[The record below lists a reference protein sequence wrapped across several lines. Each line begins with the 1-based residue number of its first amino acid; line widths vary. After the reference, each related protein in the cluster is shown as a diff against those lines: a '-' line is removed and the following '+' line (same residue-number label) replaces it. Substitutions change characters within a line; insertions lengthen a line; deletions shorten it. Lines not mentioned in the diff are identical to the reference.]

1 MSVLQTLTE
10 DLLQSVRQRFP
21 DLRQKSYVLP
31 IMRFNSPTYKSIQ
44 GLSFPPLAPSGNSQ
58 TRKVEVQVQTDPSTR
73 VGLRTEDFV
82 TRRLVRISQAS
93 DKPMF
98 VLPAYSLDSY
108 LCNLTERKR
117 GGSKNVSRKT
127 KSSSEMVAPNRNTN
141 DSENLQKDTAECE
154 TDLWEG
160 CAETGKR
167 KRKQVTED
175 DLQARF
181 ATLEERVKLTDP
193 KGVFPS
199 SADFEDRH
207 FQRGE
212 YDVLIISRQ
221 HGVIVFEIKT
231 SRRTTHLSHPAAD
244 QKEISLAALPSEQ
257 TPKEEPSRSDSNE
270 VKRGGNL
277 LPSLPTASE
286 TGSRGIDT
294 NRQLPTTQDDR
305 INGELEPQD
314 LDTTTGQGLQ
324 DTTTGQGLQDT
335 TTGQGLQDTTTGQG
349 PQDTTTGQGPQD
361 TTTGQGPQDTTT
373 GQGPQDTWPKMDQSE
388 EEGMKSDAVADNDN
402 DTLQADLR
410 KTVSKALKQLK
421 QSGLVLG
428 YLTSDLPEKPP
439 MTKILALPFISKSRL
454 METLQASPQ
463 LAKVCATAVIT
474 TATASAAAAAVSVTS
489 STRVSHTGS
498 AQDELHSKLFYTD
511 SKNKS
516 ENHKK
521 KKKKRKKKKNQTRH
535 KITSRIRRRTRTR
548 RTRSRQKE
556 RKRRRG
562 ELHSAS
568 NYMST
573 NASQAMYTGQ

>member
-1 MSVLQTLTE
+1 MSLLQTLRE

-44 GLSFPPLAPSGNSQ
+44 ELSFPPLAPSRDSQ

-82 TRRLVRISQAS
+82 TRRLVRMLQAS

-98 VLPAYSLDSY
+98 VLPAYSLENY
-108 LCNLTERKR
+108 LCNLKETKG
-117 GGSKNVSRKT
+117 GGSKNASRKT
-127 KSSSEMVAPNRNTN
+127 KSSSEMVTANRNTN
-141 DSENLQKDTAECE
+141 DSENVQKETARCE
-154 TDLWEG
+154 TELWKG
-160 CAETGKR
+160 CTQTGKR

-175 DLQARF
+175 DLQACF
-181 ATLEERVKLTDP
+181 ATLEERTKLTDP

-212 YDVLIISRQ
+212 YDVLIINRQ
-221 HGVIVFEIKT
+221 HGLIVFEIKT
-231 SRRTTHLSHPAAD
+231 SRRTTDLSHHAAD
-244 QKEISLAALPSEQ
+244 RKETSLAAVPSER
-257 TPKEEPSRSDSNE
+257 TPKEEPSHSASTE

-277 LPSLPTASE
+277 LTSLPTALE
-286 TGSRGIDT
+286 TRSRGIDT

-314 LDTTTGQGLQ
+314 LDI
-324 DTTTGQGLQDT
+324 
-335 TTGQGLQDTTTGQG
+335 TTGQG

-361 TTTGQGPQDTTT
+361 TLGQGPHDIT

-388 EEGMKSDAVADNDN
+388 EEGLKSDAVADD
-402 DTLQADLR
+402 DDKTFQADLR

-428 YLTSDLPEKPP
+428 YLTSDLAEKPP
-439 MTKILALPFISKSRL
+439 VTKILALPFVSKSRL
-454 METLQASPQ
+454 MKTLQASPQ
-463 LAKVCATAVIT
+463 LAKVGAAAVI
-474 TATASAAAAAVSVTS
+474 ANASAAAVSITN

-498 AQDELHSKLFYTD
+498 AIQGQRRTNYISILHRFKKQVT
-511 SKNKS
+511 KS
-516 ENHKK
+516 QEEEEEDVEEEEEEEKERK
-521 KKKKRKKKKNQTRH
+521 KKKKR
-535 KITSRIRRRTRTR
+535 RI
-548 RTRSRQKE
+548 
-556 RKRRRG
+556 
-562 ELHSAS
+562 A
-568 NYMST
+568 
-573 NASQAMYTGQ
+573 

>member
-10 DLLQSVRQRFP
+10 DLLQSLIQRFP
-21 DLRQKSYVLP
+21 DLRQKIYVLP

-82 TRRLVRISQAS
+82 TRRLVPMLQAS

-98 VLPAYSLDSY
+98 VLPAYSLDGY

-117 GGSKNVSRKT
+117 EGSKNASKKT
-127 KSSSEMVAPNRNTN
+127 KSSSEMVTPNRNTN

-154 TDLWEG
+154 TELCEG
-160 CAETGKR
+160 SAETGKR

-175 DLQARF
+175 DLQACF
-181 ATLEERVKLTDP
+181 AKLEERVKLTDP
-193 KGVFPS
+193 KGIFPS

-231 SRRTTHLSHPAAD
+231 SRRTAPLSHPAAD
-244 QKEISLAALPSEQ
+244 QKETSQVAVPSER
-257 TPKEEPSRSDSNE
+257 TPKEKPSRSDSNE

-277 LPSLPTASE
+277 LPRLPTASE

-314 LDTTTGQGLQ
+314 LDTTTGQGP
-324 DTTTGQGLQDT
+324 
-335 TTGQGLQDTTTGQG
+335 QDTTTGQG

-373 GQGPQDTWPKMDQSE
+373 GQGPQDTTTEQGPQDTTTGQGPQDTTTGQGPQDTTTGQVPQGTWPKMDQSE
-388 EEGMKSDAVADNDN
+388 EEGMKSDAAADNDD
-402 DTLQADLR
+402 DTFQADLR

-428 YLTSDLPEKPP
+428 YLTSDLAEKPP
-439 MTKILALPFISKSRL
+439 VTKILALPFIPKSRL

-463 LAKVCATAVIT
+463 LAKVCATAVIITATAVIT
-474 TATASAAAAAVSVTS
+474 TATASAAAAAVSITS
-489 STRVSHTGS
+489 STRVSHIGS
-498 AQDELHSKLFYTD
+498 T
-511 SKNKS
+511 
-516 ENHKK
+516 
-521 KKKKRKKKKNQTRH
+521 
-535 KITSRIRRRTRTR
+535 
-548 RTRSRQKE
+548 
-556 RKRRRG
+556 
-562 ELHSAS
+562 
-568 NYMST
+568 
-573 NASQAMYTGQ
+573 

>member
-1 MSVLQTLTE
+1 MQSFVRVVSVLQTLTE
-10 DLLQSVRQRFP
+10 DLLQSLIQRFP
-21 DLRQKSYVLP
+21 DLRQKIYVLP

-82 TRRLVRISQAS
+82 TRRLVPMLQAS

-98 VLPAYSLDSY
+98 VLPAYSLDGY

-117 GGSKNVSRKT
+117 EGSKNASKKT
-127 KSSSEMVAPNRNTN
+127 KSSSEMVTPNRNTN
-141 DSENLQKDTAECE
+141 DSENLQKDNAECE
-154 TDLWEG
+154 TELCEG
-160 CAETGKR
+160 SAETGKR

-175 DLQARF
+175 DLQACF
-181 ATLEERVKLTDP
+181 AKLEERVKLTDP
-193 KGVFPS
+193 KGIFPS

-231 SRRTTHLSHPAAD
+231 SRRTAPLSHPAAD
-244 QKEISLAALPSEQ
+244 QKETSQVAVPSER
-257 TPKEEPSRSDSNE
+257 TPKEKPSRSDSNE

-314 LDTTTGQGLQ
+314 LDTTTGQGPQ
-324 DTTTGQGLQDT
+324 DTTTE
-335 TTGQGLQDTTTGQG
+335 QG
-349 PQDTTTGQGPQD
+349 PQDTTTGQVPQ
-361 TTTGQGPQDTTT
+361 G
-373 GQGPQDTWPKMDQSE
+373 TWPKMDQSE
-388 EEGMKSDAVADNDN
+388 EEGMKSDAVADNDD
-402 DTLQADLR
+402 DTFQADLR

-428 YLTSDLPEKPP
+428 YLTSDLAEKPP
-439 MTKILALPFISKSRL
+439 VTKILALPFIPKSRL

-463 LAKVCATAVIT
+463 LAKVCATAVIITATAVIT
-474 TATASAAAAAVSVTS
+474 TATASASAAAVSITS
-489 STRVSHTGS
+489 STRVSHKGS
-498 AQDELHSKLFYTD
+498 T
-511 SKNKS
+511 
-516 ENHKK
+516 
-521 KKKKRKKKKNQTRH
+521 
-535 KITSRIRRRTRTR
+535 
-548 RTRSRQKE
+548 
-556 RKRRRG
+556 
-562 ELHSAS
+562 
-568 NYMST
+568 
-573 NASQAMYTGQ
+573 